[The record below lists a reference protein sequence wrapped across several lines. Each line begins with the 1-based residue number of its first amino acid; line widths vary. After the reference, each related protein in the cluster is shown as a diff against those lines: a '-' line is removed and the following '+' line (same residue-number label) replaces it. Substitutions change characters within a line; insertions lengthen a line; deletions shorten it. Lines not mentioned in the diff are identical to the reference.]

1 MDFTQPKLKVHLM
14 GPRHLCP
21 TYWTRRFQCL
31 SGRDPFNQNF
41 RKFPS
46 KTQWIGSVQPE
57 KFRRNGPP
65 FKVDQFSRSDR
76 LEFWLNGPRPL
87 FYFFLPFYLAI
98 LSVSSDTCKLKQG
111 IQYSV
116 AIQLSWL
123 ACPPSFVASHWIAE
137 TPCHSTSIP
146 VTSLPFFYHALPISS
161 LAFQGVHNLLL
172 AVSLPTL
179 PLKLAL
185 LSTMSL
191 YLLNCYLKRTLHKKG
206 RIMNKIRLH
215 NMDSGVRGSQSFFNI
230 PVPLIKL
237 CMFSYLSFPRKSCP

>member
-31 SGRDPFNQNF
+31 SGRDPFNQNC

-76 LEFWLNGPRPL
+76 LEFWLNGSRPL

-98 LSVSSDTCKLKQG
+98 LSVSSDTCKLKES
-111 IQYSV
+111 YSV
-116 AIQLSWL
+116 FSSYSVIIVDLSS
-123 ACPPSFVASHWIAE
+123 SF
-137 TPCHSTSIP
+137 CCF
-146 VTSLPFFYHALPISS
+146 SLNSWDSMSFHFISS
-161 LAFQGVHNLLL
+161 DQSSF
-172 AVSLPTL
+172 
-179 PLKLAL
+179 L
-185 LSTMSL
+185 LS
-191 YLLNCYLKRTLHKKG
+191 R
-206 RIMNKIRLH
+206 
-215 NMDSGVRGSQSFFNI
+215 
-230 PVPLIKL
+230 P
-237 CMFSYLSFPRKSCP
+237 SYL